1 MKYTLVILQGKDS
14 FLVTKTLNIRKLS
27 VKLHL
32 SSYNIKNME
41 NLHFILPI
49 NQMLN
54 SVLLLAILTE
64 GKKNREAKQSQKR
77 ENLRLL
83 KRITVPFKQ

>member
-1 MKYTLVILQGKDS
+1 
-14 FLVTKTLNIRKLS
+14 
-27 VKLHL
+27 
-32 SSYNIKNME
+32 ME

-54 SVLLLAILTE
+54 SVLLSAILTE
-64 GKKNREAKQSQKR
+64 GEKNREAKQSQKR